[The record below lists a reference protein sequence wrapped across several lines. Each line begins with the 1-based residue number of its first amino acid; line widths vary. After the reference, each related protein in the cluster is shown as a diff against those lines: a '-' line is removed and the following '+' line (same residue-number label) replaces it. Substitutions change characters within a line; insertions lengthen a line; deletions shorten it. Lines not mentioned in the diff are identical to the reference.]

1 MADRMRD
8 QVVVVTGGGRGIGRA
23 IVERLFEEGARL
35 YFTFV
40 RHREAAE
47 ALVARLEGVEALAC
61 DGRDPGAI
69 RQAVETV
76 LGREGRIDA
85 LVNNA
90 GIAHSGLLAM
100 TPGEDLDRVIE
111 TNLAGTIH
119 WSRAVLRPMLQARR
133 GAILNIG
140 SVSGSFGLPG
150 QAVYGASKGA
160 ILALTR
166 SLAAETVGKG
176 IRVNALVPGF
186 IDTEMTA
193 VMPSPARRSYQE
205 RVPMRRFGLPREVAH
220 AALFL
225 LSDEASYITGQTLV
239 VDGGLSSLLV

>member
-1 MADRMRD
+1 MADRMQG
-8 QVVVVTGGGRGIGRA
+8 QVVVVTGGSRGIGRA
-23 IVERLFEEGARL
+23 IVERLVEEGARVS
-35 YFTFV
+35 FTFL
-40 RHREAAE
+40 RHSEAAE
-47 ALVARLEGVEALAC
+47 AVKARLPGVEALAC
-61 DGRDPGAI
+61 DGRDPE
-69 RQAVETV
+69 AVQRALESV
-76 LGREGRIDA
+76 LEREGRIDA

-90 GIAHSGLLAM
+90 GVTHSGLLAM
-100 TPGEDLDRVIE
+100 TPGEDLDRVIR

-119 WSRAVLRPMLQARR
+119 WCRAVLRPMLQARR
-133 GAILNIG
+133 GAILNVG

-150 QAVYGASKGA
+150 QAAYGASKGA

-193 VMPSPARRSYQE
+193 VMPSPSRRAFQD
-205 RVPMRRFGLPREVAH
+205 RIPMRRFGLAREVAH

-225 LSDEASYITGQTLV
+225 LSDEASYITGQALV